1 MLAGRRRSWRFW
13 NPVGGRRR
21 AFVWRTGSKVKR
33 GLAGLRSGEGLS
45 WPQCRLWEATGWTAS
60 CNRLLASSPSIAKPP
75 TFNVRLKRNPRDAQ
89 DRMTEHAEASFLI
102 PILIF
107 CAGAVIAVP
116 LFNRAGLG
124 AVVGYL
130 VAGIAIGPSG
140 FKLFTDAHTVRA
152 VAELGIVLLLFV
164 IGLELKLSRLL

>member
-1 MLAGRRRSWRFW
+1 
-13 NPVGGRRR
+13 
-21 AFVWRTGSKVKR
+21 
-33 GLAGLRSGEGLS
+33 
-45 WPQCRLWEATGWTAS
+45 
-60 CNRLLASSPSIAKPP
+60 
-75 TFNVRLKRNPRDAQ
+75 
-89 DRMTEHAEASFLI
+89 MTEHAEASFLI

-116 LFNRAGLG
+116 VFNRAGLG

-164 IGLELKLSRLL
+164 IGLELKLSRLLAMRKDIFGLGLAQFAVSAVVIGLAAAALGLAAGGAVMWAWRSQCRPRPSHCNS

>member
-1 MLAGRRRSWRFW
+1 
-13 NPVGGRRR
+13 
-21 AFVWRTGSKVKR
+21 
-33 GLAGLRSGEGLS
+33 
-45 WPQCRLWEATGWTAS
+45 
-60 CNRLLASSPSIAKPP
+60 
-75 TFNVRLKRNPRDAQ
+75 
-89 DRMTEHAEASFLI
+89 MTEHAEASFLI

-116 LFNRAGLG
+116 VFNRAGLG

-140 FKLFTDAHTVRA
+140 FKLFTDAHTVRG

-164 IGLELKLSRLL
+164 IGLGLAQFAVSAVVIGLAAAALGLAAGGAVIVGVALAMSATAIALQLLD